1 MFRATYSRRNFLRYS
16 ALTGAGLALAACAPG
31 SMPVA
36 PAGEATGTA
45 AAGSAAAGTGY
56 QGKFV
61 ILSLAT
67 PEQNGPLIDAIQ
79 AANPGVTVEW
89 RGLTSER
96 FTELFAASEVAQDQI
111 DIMDLNGQDLRRYA
125 VGGKMKDLTDM
136 SFVERFRPVG
146 VETYTIGGKLWAAPR
161 GGITGFPF
169 LYNKKALD
177 TIGVTKEPET
187 YADLLAMAPE
197 LQKAGYAPFVH
208 AGKNIYLWP
217 IWQFFAFAQTTGNK
231 PVEMTYKTLSGDMKF
246 TDPEHVAA
254 LEILA
259 NYANDGMFIEGV
271 NSLDSDGAWLAF
283 SQGKGAFWYEHS
295 WRIGFFRQGDYP
307 QLDLSL
313 IPPLRSVEDANIVR
327 QLPGGTGDATGIYA
341 NIGPER
347 ADLAVSILDLMTSD
361 EWVKWRNDR
370 DGDPVSTNINV
381 QASDD
386 PLAIKYEQECA
397 PNQFTYLDWFWPP
410 EITRSFQENQ
420 QAIVTGDKNPQQ
432 AAEAIQKVMDQLFV
446 DGYTFEQ

>member
-1 MFRATYSRRNFLRYS
+1 MSADAISRRNFLRLS
-16 ALTGAGLALAACAPG
+16 AMTGASVALVACAPG
-31 SMPVA
+31 LTPAAQA
-36 PAGEATGTA
+36 PAAGAGA
-45 AAGSAAAGTGY
+45 AAANAGGY

-61 ILSLAT
+61 IFSLAT
-67 PEQNGPLIDAIQ
+67 PDQNEPLIKAIE

-96 FTELFAASEVAQDQI
+96 YTELFAAADVANDQI

-125 VGGKMKDLTDM
+125 LGGKLQDLSDLPYLD
-136 SFVERFRPVG
+136 RFRDIG
-146 VETYTIGGKLWAAPR
+146 VQTYTVNGKLWATPR

-177 TIGVTKEPET
+177 KIGLTKEPET
-187 YADLLAMAPE
+187 YAELLQIAPE
-197 LQKAGYAPFVH
+197 LKKAGYAPFVH

-231 PVEMTYKTLSGDMKF
+231 ALDMTFKTLAGDMKF

-254 LEILA
+254 LEIL
-259 NYANDGMFIEGV
+259 NRYAQDGMFIDGV

-295 WRIGFFRQGDYP
+295 WRIGLFRKDTYP
-307 QLDLSL
+307 ELDLSL
-313 IPPLRSVEDANIVR
+313 IPPVRSVDDSKILR

-341 NIGPER
+341 RIAPER
-347 ADLAVSILDLMTSD
+347 QEVARNILDLMTSD

-370 DGDPVSTNINV
+370 DGDPVSTNQNV
-381 QASDD
+381 TASED
-386 PLAIKYEQECA
+386 PLAVKYDKECSA
-397 PNQFTYLDWFWPP
+397 NQFTYLDWFWPP
-410 EITRSFQENQ
+410 EITRAFQENQ
-420 QAIVTGDKNPQQ
+420 QAIVTALKTPEE
-432 AAEAIQKVMDQLFV
+432 AAGAIQKVMDGLYA
-446 DGYTFEQ
+446 DGYKFEM

>member
-1 MFRATYSRRNFLRYS
+1 MFRGTYSRRDFLRYT
-16 ALTGAGLALAACAPG
+16 ALSGAGLALAACAPG
-31 SMPVA
+31 TLPAAPA
-36 PAGEATGTA
+36 PAGEATTA
-45 AAGSAAAGTGY
+45 AGTSGSTGY

-61 ILSLAT
+61 IFSLAT
-67 PEQNGPLIDAIQ
+67 PEQNEPLIQAIE
-79 AANPGVTVEW
+79 AAHPGVTVEW

-96 FTELFAASEVAQDQI
+96 YTELFAAAEVAQDQI

-125 VGGKMKDLTDM
+125 VGGKLKDLTDAP
-136 SFVERFRPVG
+136 FVNRFRPVG
-146 VETYTIGGKLWAAPR
+146 IETYTIGGKLWAAPR

-177 TIGVTKEPET
+177 AIGVTEEPQT
-187 YADLLAMAPE
+187 YSDLLAMAPE
-197 LQKAGYAPFVH
+197 LKQAGYAPFVH

-217 IWQFFAFAQTTGNK
+217 IWHFFAFAQTTGNK
-231 PVEMTYKTLSGDMKF
+231 PVEMTYKTLMGDMKF

-254 LEILA
+254 LEIL
-259 NYANDGMFIEGV
+259 NKYARDGMFIEGV

-307 QLDLSL
+307 NLDMSL
-313 IPPLRSVEDANIVR
+313 IPPLRSVEDSNIAR

-341 NIGPER
+341 NVAPER
-347 ADLAVSILDLMTSD
+347 ADLAMSILDLMTTD

-381 QASDD
+381 QASED

-397 PNQFTYLDWFWPP
+397 ANQFTYLDWFWPP

-420 QAIVTGDKNPQQ
+420 QAIVTGDKNPEE
-432 AAEAIQKVMDQLFV
+432 AAAAIQKAMDQLYA
-446 DGYTFEQ
+446 DGYTFQQ